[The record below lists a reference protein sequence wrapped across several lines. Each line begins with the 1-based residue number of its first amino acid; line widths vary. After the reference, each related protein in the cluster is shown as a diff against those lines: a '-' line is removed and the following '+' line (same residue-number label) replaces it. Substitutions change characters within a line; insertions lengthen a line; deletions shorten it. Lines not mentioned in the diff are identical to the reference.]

1 MSAAAVQP
9 LTLQPLA
16 LAQPGTD
23 VSAAAEEQADHK
35 YTSSSNAHGFCF
47 NCAIRLIVL
56 YLPICRFVLLAVGRN
71 CRR

>member
-23 VSAAAEEQADHK
+23 VSTAVEEHADHK
-35 YTSSSNAHGFCF
+35 CTSSS
-47 NCAIRLIVL
+47 
-56 YLPICRFVLLAVGRN
+56 
-71 CRR
+71 

>member
-23 VSAAAEEQADHK
+23 VSPAVEEQAHHK
-35 YTSSSNAHGFCF
+35 YTASSNARGFCF
-47 NCAIRLIVL
+47 ICAIRLIVM
-56 YLPICRFVLLAVGRN
+56 YLVLL
-71 CRR
+71 